1 MELFIL
7 TLILLYRLIF
17 TLFGLGLL
25 LLALMILWG
34 LWRRRRDPALA
45 YFNAFPAVIEH
56 EDGARHA
63 GVLRVQRDGVTLEF
77 AIPATGHNP
86 PIPITYLHYHPEFQT
101 IHAIYRF
108 LDELDK
114 KDRSRRQQQVD
125 AVADFLH
132 RRRKWHPG
140 TWADRL
146 IDLFVALWMK
156 LRGRSFPHVRFLPH
170 PTTHG
175 RLLVGLWG
183 DAHNQILASH
193 LGRPVVV
200 RHQTQQTLHRH
211 QGLLITYSRDFL
223 LIAGSPISQQS
234 RIPLNPQRGTGQEYT
249 LRWRWQDD
257 QLDIRN
263 TGTYPL
269 LLDRIQVGETS
280 QALGMLI
287 PPDQNFTMRL
297 SPPPRGDVLLFAR
310 ITREA
315 DLLLPRPRAVVRHA
329 AEMPGHLAAVDIG
342 MALELTPEQK
352 DEEQR
357 LRQELHRH
365 PENAPAA
372 LALAQLLSTQ
382 GRWDEA
388 EHFYQ
393 HAITQA
399 RHLPDSGERAQ
410 LELEQLRVRRAEEG
424 LATHQPPSIK
434 DNDTP
439 KSLP

>member
-7 TLILLYRLIF
+7 SLILLYRLF
-17 TLFGLGLL
+17 LTLLGLGLL

-45 YFNAFPAVIEH
+45 HFNAFPAVIEH

-63 GVLRVQRDGVTLEF
+63 GVLRVHRDDVTLEF

-86 PIPITYLHYHPEFQT
+86 PIPITYLHYHPEFRT
-101 IHAIYRF
+101 IHVIYRF

-114 KDRSRRQQQVD
+114 KDRVRRQQQVD
-125 AVADFLH
+125 AVADFL
-132 RRRKWHPG
+132 RRRQRWHPG
-140 TWADRL
+140 PWIDRL
-146 IDLFVALWMK
+146 IDLLAALWMK
-156 LRGRSFPHVRFLPH
+156 LRGQTFPHVRFLSH
-170 PTTHG
+170 PSIQG

-183 DAHNQILASH
+183 DAHNLLLASY

-200 RHQTQQTLHRH
+200 RHQTQQALHRH
-211 QGLLITYSRDFL
+211 QGLLIAYSRDFL
-223 LIAGSPISQQS
+223 LIAGSPISQKT
-234 RIPLNPQRGTGQEYT
+234 RISLNPKRGAGQEYT

-269 LLDRIQVGETS
+269 LLDRIQIGDAS

-287 PPDQNFTMRL
+287 PPDQNFTLRL

-315 DLLLPRPRAVVRHA
+315 DLLLPRTRAVVRHA
-329 AEMPGHLAAVDIG
+329 AEIPGYLAAVDMG
-342 MALELTPEQK
+342 MTLEFTPEQQN
-352 DEEQR
+352 EEQR
-357 LRQELHRH
+357 LRQELQRH

-372 LALAQLLSTQ
+372 LALAQLLSAQ

-388 EHFYQ
+388 ERFYQ
-393 HAITQA
+393 HALSRA